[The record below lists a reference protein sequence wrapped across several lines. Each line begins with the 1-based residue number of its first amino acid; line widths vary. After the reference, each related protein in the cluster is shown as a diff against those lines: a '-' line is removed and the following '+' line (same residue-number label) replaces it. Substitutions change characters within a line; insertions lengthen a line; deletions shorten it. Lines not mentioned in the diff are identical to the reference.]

1 VGHGSPDLPPH
12 PVEVRL
18 QEAENVR
25 GAVEQRAHAEGL
37 AGGFPTP
44 NPISI
49 LLPFQSIFVHLTLVL
64 QNYERMNL
72 ADALVSKSYDNGE
85 RIIKQGK

>member
-1 VGHGSPDLPPH
+1 LGHGSPDLPPH
-12 PVEVRL
+12 PLEVGL

-37 AGGFPTP
+37 AGESLRSHCSP
-44 NPISI
+44 NRYHISPIS
-49 LLPFQSIFVHLTLVL
+49 LLL